1 VNTTG
6 RETDSYPFGAAEKL
20 QLHPRYAELRQDE
33 PLLRVRMPFGGEAW
47 LATRHEDTKTVL
59 GDPRFSRA
67 ATVGKDVPRTVP
79 VISAGSTLLDKDPP
93 EHSRLRRIATKA
105 FTVRRIEELRPRTQ
119 AVVDELLDRMVESGP
134 TADLAASLAW
144 PLPISVIC
152 DLLGVPFADRES
164 FRGWTDAA
172 LGLGADQVDAI
183 VSARQHLGEYIAGL
197 IAQRRVR
204 PAEDLLTALVA
215 ARDNEDRLSEE
226 ELVQLGMTLLVAGHE
241 TTANQIGNFVYTLL
255 SQPEYW
261 AQLVADPELV
271 PAAVEELLRWVPLG
285 TSGGGGGVRVATE
298 DVELGGQIVR
308 AGEAVVV
315 VMSSANR
322 DEAVFDHSEEIDFS
336 REGNAH
342 IAFGH
347 GAHHCLGAPLARMEL
362 QLAIGT
368 LVRRLP
374 TLRLAVPAD
383 EVPWRSQRVVRGVLA
398 LPVSW

>member
-1 VNTTG
+1 
-6 RETDSYPFGAAEKL
+6 
-20 QLHPRYAELRQDE
+20 
-33 PLLRVRMPFGGEAW
+33 
-47 LATRHEDTKTVL
+47 
-59 GDPRFSRA
+59 
-67 ATVGKDVPRTVP
+67 
-79 VISAGSTLLDKDPP
+79 
-93 EHSRLRRIATKA
+93 
-105 FTVRRIEELRPRTQ
+105 
-119 AVVDELLDRMVESGP
+119 
-134 TADLAASLAW
+134 
-144 PLPISVIC
+144 
-152 DLLGVPFADRES
+152 
-164 FRGWTDAA
+164 
-172 LGLGADQVDAI
+172 
-183 VSARQHLGEYIAGL
+183 
-197 IAQRRVR
+197 
-204 PAEDLLTALVA
+204 
-215 ARDNEDRLSEE
+215 
-226 ELVQLGMTLLVAGHE
+226 
-241 TTANQIGNFVYTLL
+241 
-255 SQPEYW
+255 
-261 AQLVADPELV
+261 LVADPELV

>member
-322 DEAVFDHSEEIDFS
+322 DEAVLASVVP
-336 REGNAH
+336 
-342 IAFGH
+342 
-347 GAHHCLGAPLARMEL
+347 GAELTGSGA
-362 QLAIGT
+362 QLTAT
-368 LVRRLP
+368 
-374 TLRLAVPAD
+374 AVA
-383 EVPWRSQRVVRGVLA
+383 
-398 LPVSW
+398 

>member
-197 IAQRRVR
+197 IAQRRER

-285 TSGGGGGVRVATE
+285 TSGGGGGVSVATE

>member
-20 QLHPRYAELRQDE
+20 QLHPRYAELRQDA
-33 PLLRVRMPFGGEAW
+33 PLLRVSMPFGGEAW
-47 LATRHEDTKTVL
+47 LATRHEDIKTVL
-59 GDPRFSRA
+59 ADLRFSRA
-67 ATVGKDVPRTVP
+67 VTVGKDVPRTVP

-215 ARDNEDRLSEE
+215 ARDKEDRLSEE

-285 TSGGGGGVRVATE
+285 ASGGGGGVRVATE

>member
-1 VNTTG
+1 MNTTG